1 MAIGRQGLRG
11 GSVRTDCEDPETVDS
26 MHTASPKVG
35 ESATLRGQHPIGT
48 HSHREIAPT
57 GPGGEETR
65 RHAPFRA
72 DVLSSADIDVI
83 RAFAMTAASPVQDTG
98 TVVTAGAAVHGTTRA
113 QVRAEL
119 LQAEETGLIPADK
132 IHYPPDAQTRA
143 RNRAQF
149 QQAENWWRAHG
160 QLNPSMQ

>member
-1 MAIGRQGLRG
+1 MKLATWLNRSAIAALLLPT
-11 GSVRTDCEDPETVDS
+11 SVSVFATPPRLPQPDWHQYVN
-26 MHTASPKVG
+26 TAPAS
-35 ESATLRGQHPIGT
+35 
-48 HSHREIAPT
+48 
-57 GPGGEETR
+57 
-65 RHAPFRA
+65 
-72 DVLSSADIDVI
+72 VLSSADIDVI